1 MFAFNDSYFPAVSLA
16 DGKLSLEVVFTSQA
30 VTASVPTERFVFPY
44 SLRVSLPTAEARSA
58 PIDIV
63 NRSTNHQSAD
73 SLVSQV
79 SEQSNVKLP
88 VTQMSYLIQ
97 KNINYKTLSAILRY
111 PGHTRHFS
119 DVPFVSLALPIV

>member
-1 MFAFNDSYFPAVSLA
+1 VA
-16 DGKLSLEVVFTSQA
+16 DGKLSLEMFFTTQA
-30 VTASVPTERFVFPY
+30 ATVSVPTERFVFPC
-44 SLRVSLPTAEARSA
+44 SRRASLPTAEARST
-58 PIDIV
+58 PSHIV
-63 NRSTNHQSAD
+63 NQSTNHQSVD
-73 SLVSQV
+73 SLVNQV

-111 PGHTRHFS
+111 PGHTRHFL